1 MEEPVVPAPTL
12 IIRLS
17 SVQFSDLSLC
27 LGARVLHY
35 FKDKTKNIYHSA
47 TQLTRLRFVQ
57 FLQNFLHSWCN
68 LRIFAVQ
75 DHHYYHHQHYSHAY
89 ICSYI
94 PEPESSLKPL

>member
-1 MEEPVVPAPTL
+1 MEEPVVPGPTL

-47 TQLTRLRFVQ
+47 HQTEVCTVFTKFSPQLVQ
-57 FLQNFLHSWCN
+57 LEN
-68 LRIFAVQ
+68 
-75 DHHYYHHQHYSHAY
+75 
-89 ICSYI
+89 ICSAV
-94 PEPESSLKPL
+94 PPLLPPPAPQPSLYSYLNRSPL